1 MATTR
6 TQQMEGLLCALA
18 GAIAFSGKAI
28 VAKLI
33 YRMGGD
39 AIAVVGMRMT
49 LALPLFLVMAW
60 WAQRGREAEPLERAV
75 KWQIAGLGVTG
86 YYLASTLDFLG
97 LQYISANLER
107 AILYLNPTMVLVLSA
122 LWFRR
127 PIALMQLL
135 ALGVAYA
142 GVSVVWWHDWTTT
155 PLVSEHVHSGW
166 GVDPSHALTLGS
178 LLVLGSA
185 LSYALYLMGSGA
197 LVQRHGS
204 LWLVGRASSVACV
217 LCMLQWGL
225 VYAATSGEVGRV
237 SQLGWQAWALS
248 AVNAVFC
255 TALPVW
261 LVMRGVQLLGATSAA
276 QVGMVGPLSTIWMAA
291 WTLGEPI
298 TPRLLLG
305 TGTIVIGILLLTRV
319 SASPQVKQAANRQ
332 ARSA

>member
-1 MATTR
+1 MATLR

-39 AIAVVGMRMT
+39 AIAVVGMRMA
-49 LALPLFLVMAW
+49 LALPFFLVMAW
-60 WAQRGREAEPLERAV
+60 WAQRGREAEPLGRSV
-75 KWQIAGLGVTG
+75 QWQIVGLGVTG

-122 LWFRR
+122 FWFRR

-142 GVSVVWWHDWTTT
+142 GVSVVWWHDWNTT
-155 PLVSEHVHSGW
+155 PMVSDQVQSQM
-166 GVDPSHALTLGS
+166 GVEPSHALAVGS

-185 LSYALYLMGSGA
+185 LSYAVYLMGSGA

-217 LCMLQWGL
+217 LCIAQWGL
-225 VYAATSGEVGRV
+225 VYLATSGEVGRV

-261 LVMRGVQLLGATSAA
+261 LVMRGVQLLGAASAA

-305 TGTIVIGILLLTRV
+305 TSTIVLGILLLTRV
-319 SASPQVKQAANRQ
+319 TVATQAPKPANNQ
-332 ARSA
+332 ARKA